1 MVAAAASASDR
12 LCAQAATGKFAARA
26 CGRMM
31 WSKKMKIHRIN
42 QGTPEW
48 KKLRLGVATASWFHT
63 IITPLGKPTDNR
75 ERKKYI
81 YRLVAERLLQQPMP
95 DSYVNAWME
104 RGNDLEDAAARAFVK
119 QQRIP
124 GEDFDAGGF
133 VTTDDGK
140 LGCSPDRIIYRGKKT
155 EGVEIKVPSPWVHL
169 ANLCGE
175 PDPKY
180 KAQVQ
185 GQMLIAE
192 FEAVHFWSWNPNLP
206 EVHKLTLRDDKFT
219 RQLEILL
226 GLFIEEVDQT
236 EDFVRRKG
244 DVRVLAEPPLNGH
257 FPWGDP

>member
-1 MVAAAASASDR
+1 
-12 LCAQAATGKFAARA
+12 
-26 CGRMM
+26 
-31 WSKKMKIHRIN
+31 MKIHRID

-104 RGNDLEDAAARAFVK
+104 RGNDLEEAAARAFAKREEV
-119 QQRIP
+119 RLLP
-124 GEDFDAGGF
+124 GGF
-133 VTTDDGK
+133 VTSDDGR
-140 LGCSPDRIIYRGKKT
+140 LGCSPDRLIAAGSKPPI
-155 EGVEIKVPSPWVHL
+155 ESVEIKVPSPWVHL
-169 ANLCGE
+169 SNLCAE

-185 GQMLIAE
+185 GQLLIGE
-192 FEAVHFWSWNPNLP
+192 FSAVHFYSWNPNLP
-206 EVHKLTLRDDKFT
+206 EFHKATVRDDKFI

-226 GLFIEEVDQT
+226 GLFLEEVDQT

>member
-1 MVAAAASASDR
+1 
-12 LCAQAATGKFAARA
+12 
-26 CGRMM
+26 
-31 WSKKMKIHRIN
+31 MKIHRID

-104 RGNDLEDAAARAFVK
+104 RGNDLEDAAARALAK
-119 QQRIP
+119 REKIELLP
-124 GEDFDAGGF
+124 GGF

-140 LGCSPDRIIYRGKKT
+140 LGCSPDRLVSGRA
-155 EGVEIKVPSPWVHL
+155 ESAEIKVPSPWVHL
-169 ANLCGE
+169 SNLCGE

-185 GQMLIAE
+185 GQMLIGE
-192 FEAVHFWSWNPNLP
+192 YEAVHFWSWNPNLP
-206 EVHKLTLRDDKFT
+206 ECYRLTLRDDKFS

-226 GLFIEEVDQT
+226 GLFLEEVDQT

>member
-1 MVAAAASASDR
+1 
-12 LCAQAATGKFAARA
+12 
-26 CGRMM
+26 
-31 WSKKMKIHRIN
+31 MKIHRID

-48 KKLRLGVATASWFHT
+48 RKVRMGVATASWFHT

-95 DSYVNAWME
+95 DNFVNGWME
-104 RGNDLEDAAARAFVK
+104 RGNDLEDAAARAFAGPREMVLA
-119 QQRIP
+119 P
-124 GEDFDAGGF
+124 GGF

-140 LGCSPDRIIYRGKKT
+140 LGCSPDRIVTRT
-155 EGVEIKVPSPWVHL
+155 ARTRTNESVEIKVPSPWVHL

-185 GQMLIAE
+185 GQMLIGE
-192 FEAVHFWSWNPNLP
+192 FEAVHFYSWNPNLP
-206 EVHKLTLRDDKFT
+206 ECYKLTVRDDKFVRT
-219 RQLEILL
+219 LETLL
-226 GLFIEEVDQT
+226 GLFLEEVDQT

-244 DVRVLAEPPLNGH
+244 PVAALAEAPLAGH

>member
-1 MVAAAASASDR
+1 
-12 LCAQAATGKFAARA
+12 
-26 CGRMM
+26 
-31 WSKKMKIHRIN
+31 MKIHRID

-104 RGNDLEDAAARAFVK
+104 RGNDLEEAAARAFSAIHDVDLL
-119 QQRIP
+119 P
-124 GEDFDAGGF
+124 GGF
-133 VTTDDGK
+133 VTSDDGR
-140 LGCSPDRIIYRGKKT
+140 LGCSPDRLVKAKRGAS
-155 EGVEIKVPSPWVHL
+155 EAVEIKVPSPWVHL
-169 ANLCGE
+169 GNLCGE

-185 GQMLIAE
+185 GQMLIGE
-192 FEAVHFWSWNPNLP
+192 FEAVHFYSWNPNLP
-206 EVHKLTLRDDKFT
+206 ECYKLNVRDDKFV
-219 RQLEILL
+219 RQLETLL
-226 GLFIEEVDQT
+226 GLFLEEVDQT

-244 DVRVLAEPPLNGH
+244 TVRELVEPPLNGH